1 MGVEMFVGQVAH
13 HTQPQFWLPS
23 LVAQG
28 LRERREVH
36 LQHVGLDHIELP
48 MQTQAQGQVTVQFN
62 NGKAPQALHQGLRQ
76 RGQAGPDLDHGLTG
90 QRRNGLHD
98 AVDDALVGQEML
110 SEALAGNVFHAIG
123 SLMSSICRATACE
136 LCKGRDPD
144 QRPPRKGRPAA
155 LAASPFPNRAA
166 I

>member
-1 MGVEMFVGQVAH
+1 MQAQAQRQVA
-13 HTQPQFWLPS
+13 
-23 LVAQG
+23 
-28 LRERREVH
+28 
-36 LQHVGLDHIELP
+36 
-48 MQTQAQGQVTVQFN
+48 VQFDDRE
-62 NGKAPQALHQGLRQ
+62 APQAFHQGLRQ
-76 RGQAGPDLDHGLTG
+76 RGQTGPDLDHGLAG

-123 SLMSSICRATACE
+123 SLMSSICRACE

-144 QRPPRKGRPAA
+144 QQQPRKGRPAA